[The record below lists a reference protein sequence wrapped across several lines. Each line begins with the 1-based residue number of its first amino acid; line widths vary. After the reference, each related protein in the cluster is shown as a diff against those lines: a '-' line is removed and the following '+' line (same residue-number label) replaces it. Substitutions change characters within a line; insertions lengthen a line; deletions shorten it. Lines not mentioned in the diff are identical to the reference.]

1 MKKTWLSTIILAG
14 FTIVMSLGFSTAGF
28 AYQEKQDEKSEQQ
41 KSDDDVQ
48 IKGKIII
55 VGPDGKERV
64 IDLSD
69 TTQHL
74 DLLPLQDHLGRLNIV
89 PQLRLNSIANQ
100 NEFFIG
106 VECSRPSAALTDQL
120 DLGDRGLLVDSVNED
135 SPAATS
141 GLKPHDIILS
151 VDGNAMKNVGDL
163 VKAVQAAGKD
173 DRALEMEIVRK
184 GKSESIEIT
193 PAKRDKNA
201 QGETGP
207 DAEHLREKLE
217 KAMKDRRIPGLKL
230 DPEQLR
236 GGAGFHISPPLR
248 INQLPIEKIDQLE
261 KMVEKLQQQIEQL
274 QKELGNDR

>member
-1 MKKTWLSTIILAG
+1 MRKTWLSTIILAN
-14 FTIVMSLGFSTAGF
+14 FTIVTSLGFSTTGF
-28 AYQEKQDEKSEQQ
+28 AYQEKQDENSQQQ

-55 VGPDGKERV
+55 VGPDGKERI

-74 DLLPLQDHLGRLNIV
+74 DLVPLQDHLGRLNIV

-106 VECSRPSAALTDQL
+106 VGCSQPSAALADQL

-135 SPAATS
+135 SPAAKS

-151 VDGNAMKNVGDL
+151 VDGNSMTDVGEL

-173 DRALEMEIVRK
+173 DRALKMEIVRK
-184 GKSESIEIT
+184 GKVESIEII
-193 PAKRDKNA
+193 PAKSDKNA
-201 QGETGP
+201 QGDTGP
-207 DAEHLREKLE
+207 DAERLRGILE
-217 KAMKDRRIPGLKL
+217 KAMKERNLPGFKL
-230 DPEQLR
+230 DPKHLR
-236 GGAGFHISPPLR
+236 GGGGVRIIPPLR
-248 INQLPIEKIDQLE
+248 VNPLPSEKIDQLE
-261 KMVEKLQQQIEQL
+261 KMMEQLQKQFEQL
-274 QKELGNDR
+274 QKEHGNDR